1 MKKAWTTLNKMKSGV
16 KMSIDRLDL
25 RIIRS
30 LSENGRKPFKA
41 IAEELE
47 VSDATVRKRVNR
59 LKDDGII
66 KQFNVL
72 IDYDKIGRVIKAFI
86 GLKINPQS
94 LSSIVAHFEHNPDIQ
109 VLYRTTGQA
118 DIFMEVIFTDMR
130 ELNSFLET
138 DLTIDGILG
147 TEVNIVIGPYK
158 RCPCTG
164 I

>member
-1 MKKAWTTLNKMKSGV
+1 MKSGV